1 MKSVLGKYRVKD
13 ESGYSNSGQIS
24 ALQTKIEQIGEDI
37 TYVDQIIT
45 EAEKKV
51 HQQRESNIEQLTS

>member
-51 HQQRESNIEQLTS
+51 H

>member
-24 ALQTKIEQIGEDI
+24 ALQTKIE
-37 TYVDQIIT
+37 
-45 EAEKKV
+45 
-51 HQQRESNIEQLTS
+51 